1 MLLVDASVWLE
12 LLLEQERAEQVR
24 DFLRTVPLAELAI
37 TDFALHS
44 VGIVL
49 ARNKRDDLFVRFIS
63 DLLMDTDVRYVS
75 LDYAALMVVTETR
88 DRLHLDFDDAYQYV
102 AAEKHNLTLVSL
114 DADFDRTDRGR
125 KTPAEVLEEPPVA
138 HDLPAQQAGR
148 PTTKPRRRKP

>member
-1 MLLVDASVWLE
+1 MLLVDANVWLE

-24 DFLRTVPLAELAI
+24 DFLRTVPLNELAI

-44 VGIVL
+44 VGIIL
-49 ARNKRDDLFVRFIS
+49 ARNKRDNLFLQFIS

-75 LDYAALMVVTETR
+75 LGYSDLMVVAETR

-102 AAEKHNLTLVSL
+102 AAEKSDLTLVSF

-125 KTPAEVLEEPPVA
+125 KTPAELLEEPPVVR
-138 HDLPAQQAGR
+138 DRPAA
-148 PTTKPRRRKP
+148 KPRRRRKRTT